1 MIRIAVCQSE
11 TVVSLTVPVAVTVG
25 MTVPVEQPDTADR
38 GLRTFGSSLELVRE
52 VLTQEAGL

>member
-25 MTVPVEQPDTADR
+25 MTVPVEVPVQPLTTS
-38 GLRTFGSSLELVRE
+38 LSSQTLPI
-52 VLTQEAGL
+52 GG